1 MTPDERLEAAPGGTD
16 RPPGGG
22 DPSKV
27 KPGLPIKLSA
37 RATREFWEIPVL
49 FEDDWLLA
57 LDKPAGLPT
66 SPDPLAPARP
76 DLMGLLHEAI
86 ARHVPW
92 AASRS
97 LGYLTNVHRPDGD
110 TSGALLLARERSVL
124 VALANQFNA
133 EPAVTTC
140 LALAQGVPTEEV
152 WEVAARLASHPTR
165 PGCLRVDPKR
175 GKQAR
180 TRFTVIERFG
190 GYTLL
195 RCEPAI
201 NRRHQVRLHLR
212 HCGLCLVGDSLYGGR
227 PLLLS
232 RLKPG
237 YRFKA
242 DRDERPLV
250 GRAALHLERLTVR
263 HPATGGELVIESP
276 TPKDFL
282 VAMKFL
288 RRYAPAGSPNPA
300 GSETAN
306 T

>member
-1 MTPDERLEAAPGGTD
+1 MTLGERLGVAGPGGTD
-16 RPPGGG
+16 RESGGR
-22 DPSKV
+22 DPSMA
-27 KPGLPIKLSA
+27 KPGLPIKISA
-37 RATREFWEIPVL
+37 RATHEFWEIPVL
-49 FEDDWLLA
+49 FEDEWLLA

-97 LGYLTNVHRPDGD
+97 VGYLTNVHRPDGD
-110 TSGALLLARERSVL
+110 TSGALLLARERSAL

-133 EPAVTTC
+133 EPPVTTC
-140 LALAQGVPTEEV
+140 LALAQGVPPDEA
-152 WEVAARLASHPTR
+152 WEVEAPLASHPTR
-165 PGCLRVDPKR
+165 PGCLRVDSKR
-175 GKQAR
+175 GKKAR
-180 TRFTVIERFG
+180 TRFAVIERFG
-190 GYTLL
+190 GYALL
-195 RCEPAI
+195 RCEPSI

-242 DRDERPLV
+242 DRDERPLL
-250 GRAALHLERLTVR
+250 GRAALHLERLTIR
-263 HPATGGELVIESP
+263 HPATGGEIVIESP

-282 VAMKFL
+282 VAVKFL
-288 RRYAPAGSPNPA
+288 RRYAPAGTPRPDSPEP
-300 GSETAN
+300 G
-306 T
+306 